1 MWPWRVLERGSAA
14 ELRAARPSAALSAG
28 DKNPPAQDHRGIRPI
43 LHGELLVPQV
53 AGGGT
58 ETSNASHA
66 HRGVWLSSVTNI
78 AWRSNLVHLVL
89 GYSVLGASL
98 DRSYLLRH
106 LVPAARLLSVSA

>member
-1 MWPWRVLERGSAA
+1 MCSDEGGAA

-28 DKNPPAQDHRGIRPI
+28 DESPPAGAGPPRDPSI
-43 LHGELLVPQV
+43 LYGELLVPQL

-66 HRGVWLSSVTNI
+66 YRGVWLSSVTNI
-78 AWRSNLVHLVL
+78 VWRSNLVHLVL
-89 GYSVLGASL
+89 GYSVLGASS

-106 LVPAARLLSVSA
+106 LVPSLAVLSVPE